1 MREHEA
7 ASTLR
12 SFYFRKGDR
21 IFSQVAFNQNAAQS
35 KTIGGGKMH
44 GTSDQ
49 FGEAAFCK
57 TSGREDCICISLGKS
72 WIWSLQRSFQ
82 TFRGTFW
89 AWLFSPQRRC
99 NRLITLK
106 WFLPD
111 RLLLFFTDQ
120 DWDFFFLLLLYFST
134 EVCIRVC
141 ILSVVCVV
149 GQAGFI
155 CFVEFVLFCIFGGKH
170 ERKASIRLDLLNYS
184 PGFTPLWRC
193 SLNWC
198 FPGKLEQKARR
209 EQFPLFHAAF
219 SDFPWWTEETP

>member
-7 ASTLR
+7 ASSLR

-44 GTSDQ
+44 GTSNQ

-120 DWDFFFLLLLYFST
+120 DWDFFFVLLLLYFST

-141 ILSVVCVV
+141 ILSVGLRSWASWIYLFCWVCFVLYFWWE
-149 GQAGFI
+149 GINKAGFI
-155 CFVEFVLFCIFGGKH
+155 EL
-170 ERKASIRLDLLNYS
+170 
-184 PGFTPLWRC
+184 
-193 SLNWC
+193 
-198 FPGKLEQKARR
+198 
-209 EQFPLFHAAF
+209 
-219 SDFPWWTEETP
+219 